1 MLELITVILIIG
13 ILFVMGAGV
22 FSDMKTRAEKV
33 QCMANL
39 RSLYAGAEA
48 FRQDQSRWPQ
58 VDPVLLTN
66 GGTQYYEQWIAA
78 LKPYGFGISNWICP
92 TNQRMMNRPDMSD
105 PKNVR
110 IDYLA
115 TPFDDKPLTPHL
127 WPKQPWF
134 IERGAVHEGG
144 NLIIYAN
151 GQVES
156 MKESFLSR

>member
-1 MLELITVILIIG
+1 
-13 ILFVMGAGV
+13 MGAGV

-92 TNQRMMNRPDMSD
+92 TNQRMMNRPDMND

-134 IERGAVHEGG
+134 RR
-144 NLIIYAN
+144 L
-151 GQVES
+151 
-156 MKESFLSR
+156 